1 VKELT
6 IDTDATRRKLVSFL
20 KDGFRH
26 AGFTRGVI
34 GLSGG
39 VDSALSAFLAAQAL
53 GASNLLTLF
62 MPWKDSDP
70 LSRRHAGLVAG
81 QLGTSHREIDISPQ
95 IEKYF
100 ELFPEADRL
109 RRGNK
114 MARERMAILF
124 DHSAAFN
131 GLVVGTSNRT
141 ETLLG
146 YGTLFGD
153 TACSINPLA
162 GLLKTEVFQLAAAVG
177 VPREIVEKAPT
188 ADLWA
193 GQTDE
198 DELGFAYRDVDRLLS
213 LKLDGKLS
221 EAELG
226 AAGFDADFIKKVTDM
241 VDRFEFKRK
250 PPLVP

>member
-1 VKELT
+1 MKELT
-6 IDTDATRRKLVSFL
+6 IDTGATRRRLVSFL
-20 KDGFRH
+20 KDAFGH
-26 AGFTRGVI
+26 ARFTRGVI

-39 VDSALSAFLAAQAL
+39 VDSALSAFLTAEAL
-53 GASNLLTLF
+53 GAPNVLTLF

-70 LSRRHAGLVAG
+70 LSRRHACLVAE
-81 QLGTSHREIDISPQ
+81 QLGTSYREIDISPQ

-100 ELFPEADRL
+100 ALFPDADRL

-124 DHSAAFN
+124 DHSAAFG

-177 VPREIVEKAPT
+177 VPREIVEKPPT

-198 DELGFAYRDVDRLLS
+198 GELGFSYRDVDRLLS
-213 LKLDGKLS
+213 RKFDGKLN
-221 EAELG
+221 EKELG
-226 AAGFDADFIKKVTDM
+226 AEGFDAEFIKEVTAM
-241 VDRFEFKRK
+241 VDRFAFKRK